1 MNGLFE
7 QCEKLLNK
15 VENNIEQDIKQKK
28 T

>member
-28 T
+28 P